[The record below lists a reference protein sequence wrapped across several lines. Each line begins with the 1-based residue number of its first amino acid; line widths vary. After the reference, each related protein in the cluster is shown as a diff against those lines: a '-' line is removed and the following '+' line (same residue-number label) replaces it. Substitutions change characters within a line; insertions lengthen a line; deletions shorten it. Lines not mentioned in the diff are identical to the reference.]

1 MSAPAVNLNREEDGM
16 RRRRFVASGIGLV
29 ALAAGQGLAW
39 TLKRGG
45 TVLAQAA
52 AGAEIPHGKWVRLAP
67 FPHAIGEML
76 GTAVD
81 GRLCATQGLLPGFKP
96 AGLVYQYDPARDAWT
111 EKKPMPHPV
120 HHAAVTSLNG
130 KMYLFGGFGLPPS
143 GPPGWNPVD
152 KSWEYDPE
160 TDAWKALAPIPTA
173 RGGGVAA
180 GLNGKIYVIGGAG
193 PMPDA
198 SSPTIRPRQPQRSL
212 GTVEEYDLRTNTWRT
227 RSPMPTPCNHMGGE
241 VVNGKIYVIGGRL
254 SGAFIIGFPGNINLV
269 QVYNPATDSWLT
281 KSPMPTARSG
291 LNTATLNGIIYAA
304 GGEVQ
309 DNNHLAAFRAFE
321 AYAPASDTWWQL
333 PAMLLPRH
341 ECIMAA
347 LGNRI
352 HVAGGSVQ
360 SAIVPLPKGLSF
372 DTDSHEAFEVVS

>member
-1 MSAPAVNLNREEDGM
+1 M
-16 RRRRFVASGIGLV
+16 RRRSFMASGIGLA

-39 TLKRGG
+39 TFKQGG
-45 TVLAQAA
+45 ALAQGAA
-52 AGAEIPHGKWVRLAP
+52 AAEPPHGKWVRLAP

-76 GTAVD
+76 GAGVD

-111 EKKPMPHPV
+111 QKKPMPQPV
-120 HHAAVTSLNG
+120 HHAAVTALNG
-130 KMYLFGGFGLPPS
+130 KMYLFGGFDLPPS

-152 KSWEYDPE
+152 KSWQYDPA

-173 RGGGVAA
+173 RGGGVAVA
-180 GLNGKIYVIGGAG
+180 LNGRVYVIGGAG
-193 PMPDA
+193 PMPNA

-212 GTVEEYDLRTNTWRT
+212 GTVEEYDPGTNTWRT
-227 RSPMPTPCNHMGGE
+227 RSSMPTPCNHMGGE
-241 VVNGKIYVIGGRL
+241 AVNGKIYVIGGRL

-269 QVYNPATDSWLT
+269 QVYDPATDSWLT

-291 LNTATLNGIIYAA
+291 LNTASLNGIIYAA

-309 DNNHLAAFRAFE
+309 DNNYLAAFRAFE
-321 AYAPASDTWWQL
+321 AYDPASDTWWQL
-333 PAMLLPRH
+333 PPMLLPRH
-341 ECIMAA
+341 ECIMAT

-352 HVAGGSVQ
+352 HVAGGTVQ

-372 DTDSHEAFEVVS
+372 DTDSHEAFEVAS